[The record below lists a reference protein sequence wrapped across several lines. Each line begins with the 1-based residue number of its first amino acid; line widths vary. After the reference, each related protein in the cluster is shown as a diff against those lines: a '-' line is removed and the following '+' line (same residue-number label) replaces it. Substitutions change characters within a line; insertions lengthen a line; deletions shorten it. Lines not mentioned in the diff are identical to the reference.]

1 MTDVIRFA
9 VPNGSMQERTL
20 QILRQAGYVLPAP
33 IGRDDRI
40 GVANGIEF
48 FLRDRE
54 NIGSL
59 VQRGAFDAGITGTD
73 LMLDEL
79 VEPIEH
85 VPVVCRLPY
94 SRATNRPAVYVL
106 AAPAGT
112 TLDAWR
118 AQHPHRIGA
127 ERINLARRC
136 LSGFGLLGDNELV
149 KLPGKEEAAV
159 ADGLCDSVVVLT
171 ETGASL
177 RAHGLEVLHELFTS
191 TMVLIHRPEF
201 ERGSDQLRSLQ
212 ALGWAMRAIL
222 QAEQAV
228 LVTFDLRRDA
238 IATLDLPA
246 AVSPTISQT
255 LDPEWVAGQVLIVR
269 AQFPAVLLQLQASGA
284 RGIFMQDVAAYQP
297 E

>member
-1 MTDVIRFA
+1 MADPIRFA

-20 QILRQAGYVLPAP
+20 QILRTAGYALPTP

-79 VEPIEH
+79 VVPIEH
-85 VPVVCRLPY
+85 VSVVCQLPY

-106 AAPAGT
+106 AARVGT
-112 TLDAWR
+112 MLDVWK
-118 AQHPHRIGA
+118 AQRPHRIGA
-127 ERINLARRC
+127 ERINLARQC
-136 LSGFGLLGDNELV
+136 LYAGWLERGDELV
-149 KLPGKEEAAV
+149 KLPGKEESAV
-159 ADGLCDSVVVLT
+159 ADGLCDSVFVLT

-177 RAHGLEVLHELFTS
+177 RAHGLEVVKKLYTS
-191 TMVLIHRPEF
+191 AMVLIHRHEIKK
-201 ERGSDQLRSLQ
+201 GSDQLRTLE
-212 ALGWAMRAIL
+212 ALGLAMCAIL

-238 IATLDLPA
+238 LSKLDLPA

-255 LDPEWVAGQVLIVR
+255 LDPAWVAGQVLIER
-269 AQFPAVLLQLQASGA
+269 SQFPAVLLQLQAA
-284 RGIFMQDVAAYQP
+284 HTRGIFRQDVDGYLP